1 LKNKSIVIKYLSI
14 FIALVVLYYITITIF
29 YVPKLKRD
37 NIAIATDNL
46 SNIINIL
53 EYNLKSK
60 PFDNSDKLDEYI
72 KDVSTRLNVR
82 ITILNESGRV
92 ISDSDENPKF
102 MDNHLDRPEI
112 ALSLKNGL
120 GVSSRRSSTLNEDML
135 YIAKKIT
142 EEDKTIGFIRISSF
156 LKNINKIT
164 LKYALNIMVFTLI
177 LAILS
182 VVCILLIYFD
192 FKKSIIKFSNVSKR
206 VSEGEFNVKFDV
218 DNNFESATLAHSFN
232 SMTEKLRDIF
242 EELSNEKEELRNIIS
257 NIKDGI
263 AVIDKDGKIS
273 RVNDSFKKIVSH
285 NNPENKYY
293 WEILRERDFENIL
306 NDAASQIKFEN
317 IEMIINYRVY
327 IVSVSYISRSK
338 DTVVVFYDVTKI
350 NELDTIKKE
359 YVSNLG
365 HELNTPL
372 TSINGYVET
381 ILEEND
387 INLIKKYM
395 LIVDKNVQRL
405 ISIVKDILI
414 LSKLDEKKYTLTDK
428 IDLKTLIEDILP
440 IFSIKLK
447 NKNLDLEF
455 RYESDLPQITGDSF
469 KLEQLFINLID
480 NAVKYTEEGSIS
492 INIFKDNGSIV
503 VEVADSGVGIPKSEF
518 DKIFNRFYVVDKS
531 RSREKGG
538 AGLGLSIVKNIA
550 LDHNAKILVESETGK
565 GSKFKAIFSAED
577 IK

>member
-29 YVPKLKRD
+29 CVPKLKRG

-46 SNIINIL
+46 SNTINIL
-53 EYNLKSK
+53 EYNLKSE

-72 KDVSTRLNVR
+72 KDVSTKLNVR

-112 ALSLKNGL
+112 ALSLKKGL

>member
-1 LKNKSIVIKYLSI
+1 MKNKSIVIKYLSI